1 MIQSDRRLFKEIV
14 RLYEEKTHLSL
25 SPQKVLMAIG
35 RFFIG
40 FPYRRDVLRKGGR
53 EHLVVNLREQ
63 DCVTFVENSLALLYV
78 LFSEHRSFEK
88 FKNILRRI
96 RYRGGRIQ
104 GYLSRL
110 HYFSEWM
117 KDNER
122 KGVLKE
128 VSKELGGRPLRKSI
142 HFMTDHL
149 TLYPSLRHRENFY
162 RMKAIEK
169 KISAKPFFLI
179 PKENL
184 PRIESR
190 IQEGDII
197 AIVTQKEGL
206 DIQHVGF
213 AAKIRNR
220 IHLLHASEK
229 DGKVTLSKETLY
241 RYLMKSRDSL
251 GIRVARVKMN
261 KL

>member
-1 MIQSDRRLFKEIV
+1 MIKSNRRLFKEIV
-14 RLYEEKTHLSL
+14 RLHGEKIHLDL
-25 SPQKVLMAIG
+25 PPQKILLTLG
-35 RFFIG
+35 RFFLG
-40 FPYRRDVLRKGGR
+40 FPYRKDILGKGGR
-53 EHLVVNLREQ
+53 EHLRVNLREQ
-63 DCVTFVENSLALLYV
+63 DCMTFVENSLALLYV
-78 LFSEHRSFEK
+78 LFSNHRSFKK
-88 FKNILRRI
+88 FKNILQRI

-104 GYLSRL
+104 GYPSRL

-117 KDNER
+117 EDNEK
-122 KGVLKE
+122 KGFLKE
-128 VSKELGGRPLRKSI
+128 VSRELGGKPLRKSI

-149 TLYPSLRHRENFY
+149 ALSPPLRDRKNFY
-162 RMKAIEK
+162 KMKAIEK
-169 KISAKPFFLI
+169 KISATPVFFI

-184 PRIESR
+184 PKIESQ

-197 AIVTQKEGL
+197 AIVSRKEGL

-229 DGKVTLSKETLY
+229 DGEVTLSKETLY
-241 RYLMKSRDSL
+241 RYLMKHRDSL